1 MYIYISRDIS
11 IDDDDDDDDDD
22 EYDEYDEFPG
32 QLITGWYYHKSS
44 YFLMQLPGLSSIIDN
59 WYRMAPPVIS
69 WFTNHYNPH

>member
-32 QLITGWYYHKSS
+32 QLITG
-44 YFLMQLPGLSSIIDN
+44 
-59 WYRMAPPVIS
+59 
-69 WFTNHYNPH
+69 